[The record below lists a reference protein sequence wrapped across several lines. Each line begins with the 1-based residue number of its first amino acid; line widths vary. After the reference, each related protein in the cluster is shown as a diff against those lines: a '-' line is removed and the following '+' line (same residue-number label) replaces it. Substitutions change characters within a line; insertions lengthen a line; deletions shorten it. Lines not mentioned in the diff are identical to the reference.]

1 MHGNGGIWQVSKI
14 AFRTLWTLEH
24 INVYR
29 ENNYDQIWTAFGRL
43 ESCGSRQALIST
55 QHLLLDSTSPT
66 FLAAFIPPANQ
77 IEKQVEYWKIH
88 YMPEWEWTHGS
99 VC

>member
-1 MHGNGGIWQVSKI
+1 MYVMLDFGRNVHGNGGIWQASKI
-14 AFRTLWTLEH
+14 TFMDTRAHKRLP
-24 INVYR
+24 R
-29 ENNYDQIWTAFGRL
+29 KYDQIWTAFGRL

-77 IEKQVEYWKIH
+77 IEKQAECCI
-88 YMPEWEWTHGS
+88 
-99 VC
+99 